1 MAEIFMS
8 KADKFE
14 LAVDAIV
21 SGDIDRLKILLK
33 ESPELV
39 HQRSARPHKAM
50 LIHYTAANGVEDER
64 QKTPPNI
71 VEITELLLAAGA
83 EVDAETNGG
92 TTLGLAATSC
102 HPRLAGV
109 QIELLKTLIAY
120 GACVDGVP
128 GGWNPLLASLHNGRP
143 EAAFYLA
150 QRGAKLDLEA
160 SAGVGRLDLVQT
172 YFNDD
177 GSLKDAATP
186 KQMQSG
192 FMWACEYGRNEVVEF
207 LLDKGIDI
215 QTGENTDMT
224 GLHWAIVGAQLDT
237 IRLLLKRGASLKA
250 LNVYGGDALSQVF
263 WCITNHT
270 HMQKEY
276 IAVIELILASGADIV
291 PGYLGWWARQDSVL
305 PETNQQVER
314 LLKKYGAAS

>member
-1 MAEIFMS
+1 MAEVFMS
-8 KADKFE
+8 TADKFE

-21 SGDIDRLKILLK
+21 SGNIDELKVLLK
-33 ESPELV
+33 VNPELI
-39 HQRSARPHKAM
+39 HERSARPHNAM
-50 LIHYTAANGVEDER
+50 LLHYTAANGVEDER
-64 QKTPPNI
+64 QKTPKNI
-71 VEITELLLAAGA
+71 VEITKLLLASGA
-83 EVDAETNGG
+83 EVDAETHGG
-92 TTLGLAATSC
+92 TTLGLVATSC

-109 QIELLKTLIAY
+109 QIELLETLIAHS
-120 GACVDGVP
+120 ASVDGAP

-150 QRGAKLDLEA
+150 QKGAKLDLEGA
-160 SAGVGRLDLVQT
+160 AGVGRLDVVRI
-172 YFNDD
+172 YFKDD
-177 GSLKDAATP
+177 GSLKDTATQ
-186 KQMQSG
+186 KQMESG
-192 FMWACEYGRNEVVEF
+192 FRWACEYGRNEVVEF

-276 IAVIELILASGADIV
+276 TAVIELILASGADIV

-305 PETNQQVER
+305 PETKQQVER
-314 LLKKYGAAS
+314 LLKKYGATS